1 MGGAIL
7 GVDKPYG
14 WTSAQVVE
22 WVKRHL
28 AVRKAGHAG
37 TLDPL
42 ATGLVLVATEAA
54 TKLISQLQA
63 YEKEYYA
70 LLRLGYRTASDDAE
84 FAPEAV
90 GPPPLLSVTERQVLL
105 REFVGELWQRPP
117 AFSALK
123 LQGRRAYQLAR
134 KGAIVSLTPRPVQV
148 FQIEEVAYDPPERW
162 LVRLV
167 CGKGFYV
174 RSFARDVGERL
185 GCGAYLAALRRTRI
199 GPYHVLQALQ
209 PDGSHLQ
216 YGRSPQYGSLPR

>member
-7 GVDKPYG
+7 AIDKPYG

-22 WVKRHL
+22 WVKHHL
-28 AVRKAGHAG
+28 GVRKAGHAG

-70 LLRLGYRTASDDAE
+70 LLRLGYRTMSDDAE

-90 GPPPLLSVTERQVLL
+90 GSPPLLSAAERQALL
-105 REFVGELWQRPP
+105 RDFVGEIWQQPP

-123 LQGRRAYQLAR
+123 FQGRRAYQLAR
-134 KGAIVSLTPRPVQV
+134 KGTIVSLAPRPVQV
-148 FQIEEVAYDPPERW
+148 FRVEEVAYDSPERW

-209 PDGSHLQ
+209 PDGSPL
-216 YGRSPQYGSLPR
+216 R